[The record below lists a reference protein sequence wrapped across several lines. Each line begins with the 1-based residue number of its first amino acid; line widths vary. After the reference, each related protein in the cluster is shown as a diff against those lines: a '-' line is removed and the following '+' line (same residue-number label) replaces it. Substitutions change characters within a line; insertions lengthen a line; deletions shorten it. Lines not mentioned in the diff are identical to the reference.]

1 MFDDNRMG
9 LEFTEL
15 AMTLEE
21 DFGIHISSEQIENVD
36 TVGDA
41 EDLVIGL
48 LRGRGKPAEQA
59 QVVERVRGRIAE
71 LSSRTLDPKSLT
83 LEMRLTQDLGWG

>member
-1 MFDDNRMG
+1 MG

-21 DFGIHISSEQIENVD
+21 DFGVSISSEQMEKVD

-41 EDLVIGL
+41 EDLVMNL
-48 LRGRGKPAEQA
+48 LRGSSKPADEE
-59 QVVERVRGRIAE
+59 QVVERVRQRIVE
-71 LSSRTLDPKSLT
+71 LTGGSVDPKAIAR
-83 LEMRLTQDLGWG
+83 EMRLIQDLGWG

>member
-1 MFDDNRMG
+1 MG

-15 AMTLEE
+15 AMALEE
-21 DFGIHISSEQIENVD
+21 DFGVSISSEQMEKVD

-48 LRGRGKPAEQA
+48 VGDSAKSADQA

-83 LEMRLTQDLGWG
+83 REMRLIEDLGWG

>member
-1 MFDDNRMG
+1 MG

-21 DFGIHISSEQIENVD
+21 DFGVSISSEQMEKVD

-41 EDLVIGL
+41 EDLVIDL
-48 LRGRGKPAEQA
+48 LRESARPADKA
-59 QVVERVRGRIAE
+59 QVVGRVRERIAE
-71 LSSRTLDPKSLT
+71 LTGGSMDAKSLAR
-83 LEMRLTQDLGWG
+83 EMRLIQDLGWG

>member
-1 MFDDNRMG
+1 MG

-21 DFGIHISSEQIENVD
+21 DFEVSISSEQMEKVE
-36 TVGDA
+36 TVGDV

-48 LRGRGKPAEQA
+48 LHESAKPADQA
-59 QVVERVRGRIAE
+59 QVVGQVRVRIAE
-71 LSSRTLDPKSLT
+71 LTGGCMDPKSLAR
-83 LEMRLTQDLGWG
+83 EMRLIGDLGWG